1 MKEGRTM
8 NTIDKEFFNQTHF
21 PPFDTM
27 INATEY
33 IRLLDDKVKWDE
45 VIYFTDDNNKN
56 ALIVLQFES
65 NVVSAMRLN
74 FPLDELISIIQRLCQ
89 GKKPLKLAILQ
100 GRSLDS
106 SHVASLK
113 SIQQALQLCQFQTI
127 KVTTNEI
134 RKFLKSTGRTKAKGR
149 GENFSK
155 LTKDE
160 VWKDSHGRCMFTG
173 CGLRLNIDE
182 LTGERGNFSYL
193 AHNVASSERG
203 ERGVAVLSEKLSN
216 DPNNVL
222 LLCDK
227 HHRLIDKIAGCDYPA
242 SRLSEMRSR
251 HCHTSELLLDG
262 LSYEPVDVYVLL
274 WPVNA
279 QVISAPG
286 SKEVAASLSSMRL
299 RALGA
304 SNIIETCR
312 ESFFL
317 QHGSDRKQTVSLIEN
332 SAQQIRNQTR
342 NQNFKAALF
351 AFGPMPA
358 LVGLG
363 ALLGNKGQY
372 LPMLRYRDGGCWMW
386 PKPEPVGKFY
396 SVEGFESLIVHD
408 EIVVCIN
415 FTAIVPKLVSKAQ
428 ELKSL
433 KGCCVVSYTSIV
445 DYMGNGAIPHPEDGI
460 AFCARLQQDLHNF
473 KNEYGVNR
481 VHLLICA
488 SNAASVFIGQA
499 YDLHHPDI
507 LVYDFS
513 EEGMEPALLIQN
525 DSVITRVT
533 APGI

>member
-1 MKEGRTM
+1 ML
-8 NTIDKEFFNQTHF
+8 F
-21 PPFDTM
+21 
-27 INATEY
+27 
-33 IRLLDDKVKWDE
+33 
-45 VIYFTDDNNKN
+45 
-56 ALIVLQFES
+56 
-65 NVVSAMRLN
+65 
-74 FPLDELISIIQRLCQ
+74 
-89 GKKPLKLAILQ
+89 
-100 GRSLDS
+100 RS
-106 SHVASLK
+106 
-113 SIQQALQLCQFQTI
+113 
-127 KVTTNEI
+127 
-134 RKFLKSTGRTKAKGR
+134 
-149 GENFSK
+149 
-155 LTKDE
+155 
-160 VWKDSHGRCMFTG
+160 
-173 CGLRLNIDE
+173 
-182 LTGERGNFSYL
+182 
-193 AHNVASSERG
+193 
-203 ERGVAVLSEKLSN
+203 
-216 DPNNVL
+216 
-222 LLCDK
+222 
-227 HHRLIDKIAGCDYPA
+227 
-242 SRLSEMRSR
+242 
-251 HCHTSELLLDG
+251 
-262 LSYEPVDVYVLL
+262 
-274 WPVNA
+274 
-279 QVISAPG
+279 
-286 SKEVAASLSSMRL
+286 
-299 RALGA
+299 
-304 SNIIETCR
+304 
-312 ESFFL
+312 
-317 QHGSDRKQTVSLIEN
+317 
-332 SAQQIRNQTR
+332 
-342 NQNFKAALF
+342 
-351 AFGPMPA
+351 MPA

-488 SNAASVFIGQA
+488 SNAASVFVGQA